1 MPRKSEVYPTKYFRA
16 ADLPDGWSPVVQVE
30 TCREEPFPGKRDG
43 ETVDK
48 LVVYFRGQKSGL
60 VVGPVVWD
68 QIAAVMENSGVD
80 KFNADDYA
88 FWPGHWIELHR
99 DRTQF
104 GGKMVPCIRVRE
116 PNAATPKPKAKAK
129 AKKKPDLSDPADHV

>member
-1 MPRKSEVYPTKYFRA
+1 MVV
-16 ADLPDGWSPVVQVE
+16 VVQVE
-30 TCREEPFPGKRDG
+30 TCRLEPFPGKRDG